1 MTRPV
6 PPFLAAAPSA
16 AFPMAILLC
25 AAAALLQGCAPLIV
39 AGATQAVVSAGD
51 PRSTG
56 AQIDDQTIEI
66 KVTTA
71 AGSKWGNEV
80 HLNVTSYNGIV
91 LLTGEAPS
99 TVVQDE
105 ITQMTKSTDRV
116 RSVQNEMV
124 IGPVTDLGAR
134 TNDTYIT
141 SKVKTRLVQEDKV
154 KALYIKVVTERSVVY
169 LMGIASREEAAAAAQ
184 VAATTSDVA
193 KVVKVFEFK
202 N

>member
-1 MTRPV
+1 MMRALPRL
-6 PPFLAAAPSA
+6 PR
-16 AFPMAILLC
+16 
-25 AAAALLQGCAPLIV
+25 AAALLAVLGTAVPFLAGCGPEMIAVGAVNV
-39 AGATQAVVSAGD
+39 AISAGD

-56 AQIDDQTIEI
+56 AQIDDQTIEF

-105 ITQMTKSTDRV
+105 ITQIAKSTDRV
-116 RSVQNEMV
+116 RIVQNEMV

-141 SKVKTRLVQEDKV
+141 SKVKSRLLAEDDV
-154 KALYIKVVTERSVVY
+154 KGIYVKVVTERSVVY
-169 LMGIASREEAAAAAQ
+169 LMGIVPRGEANQAAQ

-193 KVVKVFEFK
+193 RVVKVFEYK

>member
-1 MTRPV
+1 MTRPL
-6 PPFLAAAPSA
+6 PFFPAAAIA
-16 AFPMAILLC
+16 ALC
-25 AAAALLQGCAPLIV
+25 AAIALLPGCVPV
-39 AGATQAVVSAGD
+39 VVMGATEAVVSAGD

-56 AQIDDQTIEI
+56 AQIDDQTIEF

-71 AGSKWGNEV
+71 AGSRWGNEV

-116 RSVQNEMV
+116 RIVQSEMV
-124 IGPVTDLGAR
+124 IGPVTDLGPR

-169 LMGIASREEAAAAAQ
+169 LMGMVTREEADAAAQ

-193 KVVKVFEFK
+193 RVVKVFEYK

>member
-1 MTRPV
+1 MTLSRSALRP
-6 PPFLAAAPSA
+6 
-16 AFPMAILLC
+16 
-25 AAAALLQGCAPLIV
+25 AAAALVALCCTLPPLQGCVPMIV
-39 AGATQAVVSAGD
+39 AGTAQVAVSAGD

-66 KVTTA
+66 KVTTS
-71 AGSKWGNEV
+71 AGSRWGNEV

-105 ITQMTKSTDRV
+105 ITQLAKSTDRV
-116 RSVQNEMV
+116 RIVQNEMV

-141 SKVKTRLVQEDKV
+141 SKVKTRLLQEDQV

-169 LMGIASREEAAAAAQ
+169 LMGIVSREEGNVAAQ

-193 KVVKVFEFK
+193 RVVKVFQYT

>member
-6 PPFLAAAPSA
+6 PPVPAIVAAFAALAAAIP
-16 AFPMAILLC
+16 LLP
-25 AAAALLQGCAPLIV
+25 GCAPMIV

-56 AQIDDQTIEI
+56 AQIDDQTIEF
-66 KVTTA
+66 KVTTS
-71 AGSKWGNEV
+71 AGSRWGNEV

-99 TVVQDE
+99 TIVQDE
-105 ITQMTKSTDRV
+105 ITQIAKSTDRV
-116 RSVQNEMV
+116 RIVQNEMV

-141 SKVKTRLVQEDKV
+141 SKVKTRLLQEEKV
-154 KALYIKVVTERSVVY
+154 KALYVKVVTERSVVY
-169 LMGIASREEAAAAAQ
+169 LMGIVPREEGDLAAR
-184 VAATTSDVA
+184 VTATTSDVA
-193 KVVKVFEFK
+193 RVVKVFEYK

>member
-1 MTRPV
+1 MKRPI
-6 PPFLAAAPSA
+6 AP
-16 AFPMAILLC
+16 
-25 AAAALLQGCAPLIV
+25 AAALLALCFALPILEGCVPMIV
-39 AGATQAVVSAGD
+39 AGAAQVAVSAGD

-66 KVTTA
+66 KVTTE
-71 AGSKWGNEV
+71 AGSRWGNDV

-99 TVVQDE
+99 TIIQDE
-105 ITQMTKSTDRV
+105 ITKLAKSTDRV
-116 RSVQNEMV
+116 RIVQNEMV
-124 IGPVTDLGAR
+124 IGPVTDLSAR

-141 SKVKTRLVQEDKV
+141 SKVKTRLLDDDKV

-169 LMGIASREEAAAAAQ
+169 LMGIVPREEGTQAAQ
-184 VAATTSDVA
+184 VAATTSGVA
-193 KVVKVFEFK
+193 SVVKVFEYK

>member
-1 MTRPV
+1 MTRPLPPV
-6 PPFLAAAPSA
+6 PPAAAFIVA
-16 AFPMAILLC
+16 LC
-25 AAAALLQGCAPLIV
+25 AAIPLLAGCGPEMIAIGAVNV
-39 AGATQAVVSAGD
+39 AVSAGD

-56 AQIDDQTIEI
+56 AQIDDQTIEF

-71 AGSKWGNEV
+71 AGSRWGNEV
-80 HLNVTSYNGIV
+80 HLNATSINGVV

-105 ITQMTKSTDRV
+105 ITQIAKSTDRV
-116 RSVQNEMV
+116 RVVQNEMV
-124 IGPVTDLGAR
+124 IGAVTDLGAR

-141 SKVKTRLVQEDKV
+141 SKVKTRLLQEDNV

-169 LMGIASREEAAAAAQ
+169 LMGILTREQGNLAAQ
-184 VAATTSDVA
+184 IAATTSEVA
-193 KVVKVFEFK
+193 RVVKVFEYK

>member
-1 MTRPV
+1 MTRPI
-6 PPFLAAAPSA
+6 APA
-16 AFPMAILLC
+16 T
-25 AAAALLQGCAPLIV
+25 AALLALCLALPFLEGCVPMIV
-39 AGATQAVVSAGD
+39 AGAAQVAVSAGD

-99 TVVQDE
+99 TIIQDE
-105 ITQMTKSTDRV
+105 ITKIAKSTDRV
-116 RSVQNEMV
+116 RIVQNEMV

-134 TNDTYIT
+134 TNDSYIT
-141 SKVKTRLVQEDKV
+141 SKVKTRLVEDDNV

-169 LMGIASREEAAAAAQ
+169 LMGIVTREEANRAAQ
-184 VAATTSDVA
+184 IAATTSGVA
-193 KVVKVFEFK
+193 KVVKVFEYK

>member
-1 MTRPV
+1 MRRPI
-6 PPFLAAAPSA
+6 APA
-16 AFPMAILLC
+16 G
-25 AAAALLQGCAPLIV
+25 ALLALSFALPILDGCVPLIV
-39 AGATQAVVSAGD
+39 AGAAQVAVSAGD

-56 AQIDDQTIEI
+56 AQIDDQTIEV

-105 ITQMTKSTDRV
+105 ITKIAKSTDRV
-116 RSVQNEMV
+116 RIVQNEMV
-124 IGPVTDLGAR
+124 IGPVTDLSAR
-134 TNDTYIT
+134 TDDTYIT
-141 SKVKTRLVQEDKV
+141 SKVKTRLLDDDKV

-169 LMGIASREEAAAAAQ
+169 LMGIVPREEGTQAAQ
-184 VAATTSDVA
+184 VAATTSGVA
-193 KVVKVFEFK
+193 SVVKVFEYK

>member
-1 MTRPV
+1 MTRSFPFV
-6 PPFLAAAPSA
+6 PPIV
-16 AFPMAILLC
+16 AFVAMLVTAV
-25 AAAALLQGCAPLIV
+25 ALLDGCAPMIV

-56 AQIDDQTIEI
+56 AQIDDQTIEF
-66 KVTTA
+66 KVTSA
-71 AGSKWGNEV
+71 AGSRWGNEV

-99 TVVQDE
+99 TIVQDE
-105 ITQMTKSTDRV
+105 ITKIAKSTDRV
-116 RSVQNEMV
+116 RIVQNEMV

-169 LMGIASREEAAAAAQ
+169 LMGIATREEAGVAAQ

-193 KVVKVFEFK
+193 RVVKVFEYRS
-202 N
+202 

>member
-1 MTRPV
+1 MTLSF
-6 PPFLAAAPSA
+6 PPKCPTVAVLLS
-16 AFPMAILLC
+16 LC
-25 AAAALLQGCAPLIV
+25 AALPLLEGCAPMIV
-39 AGATQAVVSAGD
+39 AGAAQVAVSAGD

-56 AQIDDQTIEI
+56 AQIDDQTIEF

-80 HLNVTSYNGIV
+80 HLNVTSYNSVV

-105 ITQMTKSTDRV
+105 ITQMAKSTDRV
-116 RSVQNEMV
+116 RIVQNEMV

-141 SKVKTRLVQEDKV
+141 SKVKTRLLQQEEL
-154 KALYIKVVTERSVVY
+154 KALYVKVVTERSVVY
-169 LMGIASREEAAAAAQ
+169 LMGIATREEAASAAT

-193 KVVKVFEFK
+193 RVVKVFEYK

>member
-1 MTRPV
+1 MRRPI
-6 PPFLAAAPSA
+6 AP
-16 AFPMAILLC
+16 
-25 AAAALLQGCAPLIV
+25 AAALLALCFALPILEGCVPMIV
-39 AGATQAVVSAGD
+39 AGAAQVAVSAGD

-66 KVTTA
+66 KVTTE
-71 AGSKWGNEV
+71 AGSRWGNDV

-99 TVVQDE
+99 TIIQDE
-105 ITQMTKSTDRV
+105 ITKLAKSTDRV
-116 RSVQNEMV
+116 RIVQNEMV
-124 IGPVTDLGAR
+124 IGPVTDLSAR

-141 SKVKTRLVQEDKV
+141 SKVKTRLLDDDKV

-169 LMGIASREEAAAAAQ
+169 LMGIVPREEGTQAAQ
-184 VAATTSDVA
+184 VAATTSGVA
-193 KVVKVFEFK
+193 SVVKVFEYK